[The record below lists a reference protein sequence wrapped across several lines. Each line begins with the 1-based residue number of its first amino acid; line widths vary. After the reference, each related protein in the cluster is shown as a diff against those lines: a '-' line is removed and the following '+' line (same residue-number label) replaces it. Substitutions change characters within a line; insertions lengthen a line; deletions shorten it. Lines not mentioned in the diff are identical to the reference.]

1 LQPILLFG
9 VAATDEFR
17 ARVIDL
23 RRSRV
28 DDEALVDEAR
38 RRRPQ
43 PPSRRELIAATL
55 TSTASLGGAIAF
67 ALRASSHRPLD
78 WAVAAL
84 LALSLGALSQLEF
97 EVGSGSAVP
106 TQLAFVPMLFL
117 LPLRFVPLLVCG
129 AFLLGGAGDLARGRL
144 APARALTLVSST
156 WFALPPA
163 LVLHWHGEPAAAWS
177 LWPTFLAALLAQFAG
192 DFGHAAFHER
202 LAHDLSPRQLV
213 APLLRVYFFD
223 ALLSPV
229 ALAVVAPRGRFIF
242 LALLP
247 IVVIFIAVGRE
258 RRARLDAAL
267 EAARLDALAHTD
279 SLTGLAN
286 RRAWERHL
294 ATSLGNAASHPFTV
308 CILDM
313 DRFKEYNDEHGHSA
327 GDALLTET
335 ASAWRALL
343 RPHQL
348 LARLG
353 GDEFALAL
361 PTCDA
366 ATARRIVDE
375 FCAVVPHG
383 QICSA
388 GLASHQAGESASALM
403 KRADTALYTE
413 KRSGRARATAL

>member
-1 LQPILLFG
+1 
-9 VAATDEFR
+9 VAATDELR

-23 RRSRV
+23 RTGRAN
-28 DDEALVDEAR
+28 DETLVDEAR
-38 RRRPQ
+38 RRRPR
-43 PPSRRELIAATL
+43 PPNRRELGAAAL
-55 TSTASLGGAIAF
+55 TSSASLGGAIAF
-67 ALRASSHRPLD
+67 ALLTSSHRPFD

-84 LALSLGALSQLEF
+84 LSVSLATLSQLEF

-129 AFLLGGAGDLARGRL
+129 SFLLGGALDLARGRL
-144 APARALTLVSST
+144 APARALTLLSST

-163 LVLHWHGEPAAAWS
+163 AVLYWQGELPAGWS
-177 LWPTFLAALLAQFAG
+177 RWPIYLAVLLAQFAG
-192 DFGHAAFHER
+192 DFVHAALHEW

-213 APLLRVYFFD
+213 RPLLRVYAFD

-229 ALAVVAPRGRFIF
+229 AFAVIAPRGRFIF

-247 IVVIFIAVGRE
+247 VVAIFVAVGRE

-286 RRAWERHL
+286 RRAWEDQL
-294 ATSLGNAASHPFTV
+294 AAVLGASDSEPFTL

-313 DRFKEYNDEHGHSA
+313 DRFKEYNDRFGHAA
-327 GDALLTET
+327 GDALLAEA
-335 ASAWRALL
+335 ASAWQALL

-353 GDEFALAL
+353 GDEFAVAL
-361 PTCDA
+361 PDCDA
-366 ATARRIVDE
+366 ETARRVIDQLR
-375 FCAVVPHG
+375 AAVPHD
-383 QICSA
+383 QSCSA
-388 GLASHQAGESASALM
+388 GIASRRPGEPASSLM
-403 KRADTALYTE
+403 KRADNALYTE
-413 KRSGRARATAL
+413 KRARRGAYPIAR